1 MKDYKESISYLY
13 KLQKYGIKFGLSS
26 TKNLLNFF
34 GNPHI
39 SQNYIHIAGTN
50 GKGSVANF
58 ITSILVQ
65 AGYRVGLYTSP
76 HLVRFTERIQ
86 INFEEISQ
94 KEVVDLVEEL
104 KKAIVPSEPP
114 TFFEAVTAM
123 ALTYF
128 SKKNVDIA
136 VIEVGMGGRLD
147 ATNIITPL
155 MSIITNISFDHQQFL
170 GNTLKEIAFEKA
182 GIIKEGIPTI
192 TGANDKEAIKVIK
205 KICKEKN
212 SKLFILHKD
221 FSFEKQK
228 DGFTYKGILGNI
240 DDLHLSLI
248 GDHQYEN
255 ASIALAA
262 IELLIQKGWNIR
274 PVHIIKGLK
283 SVKWPGRLHIV
294 SKDPTVILD
303 GAHNPEAIKRL
314 KETVLSNF
322 TYKKL
327 ILILGIMEDKDISS
341 MLEEILE
348 IADYVIFSAPNYTR
362 AADPI
367 RLMELSK
374 KVPLKKE
381 ILTPLSSAIKKALL
395 VANKEDLVLICG
407 SLFTV
412 GEALAYLK
420 PDKYYQDL

>member
-155 MSIITNISFDHQQFL
+155 MSIITNVSFDHQQFL

-192 TGANDKEAIKVIK
+192 TGANDKEAIEVIK